1 MSWKKKSIRS
11 NGSWKK
17 TELVKWELQKKK
29 SNWSN
34 ASLKDRRKKGTGQ
47 MEVGKQH
54 NKNWSKFKGSWKK
67 KKNPGI
73 IKWELNGNGG
83 KKEEKKN

>member
-1 MSWKKKSIRS
+1 MGKKK
-11 NGSWKK
+11 
-17 TELVKWELQKKK
+17 EKKK
-29 SNWSN
+29 GS
-34 ASLKDRRKKGTGQ
+34 GQ

-67 KKNPGI
+67 RKKGI

-83 KKEEKKN
+83 KKGRKEELRR

>member
-1 MSWKKKSIRS
+1 
-11 NGSWKK
+11 
-17 TELVKWELQKKK
+17 
-29 SNWSN
+29 
-34 ASLKDRRKKGTGQ
+34 

-67 KKNPGI
+67 KKKKKKKKKGI
-73 IKWELNGNGG
+73 IKWELNGNGE